1 MSVSDY
7 SSDPDLNTSISGIN
21 IAEGCPPSGINNAI
35 RQMMADIKTADGEV
49 VHLAGAETI
58 SGAKTITGS
67 IVNAV
72 SNGVAVRNAN
82 DDGMTVIRGGTD
94 STDGAYAVLYGKDA
108 SGTEGQ
114 FILRAQDGVNST
126 SLTGTP
132 SGGLTWGVKAVER
145 VHASSFANLAGYI
158 RYANGLQIAWGRETS
173 VTAARSITFAVP
185 FAHTPIVIDT
195 SNKSVSTYITS
206 PSTTGCTLNCSAY
219 SSSTAVNWIAVGD
232 WA

>member
-7 SSDPDLNTSISGIN
+7 STDPDLNTSISGIN

-35 RQMMADIKTADGEV
+35 RQMMADIKTADGDV

-58 SGAKTITGS
+58 TGAKTITAALINS
-67 IVNAV
+67 V
-72 SNGVAVRNAN
+72 SNGAAVRNVN

-108 SGTEGQ
+108 AGTKGQ
-114 FILRAQDGVNST
+114 FFLRAQDGVNST
-126 SLTGTP
+126 SLMGTP
-132 SGGLTWGVKAVER
+132 SGGLTWGGKNVER

-158 RYANGLQIAWGRETS
+158 RYANGLQIVWGQESS
-173 VTAARSITFAVP
+173 VSAQTTVTYAAAFS
-185 FAHTPIVIDT
+185 HTPIVLLTPNVNAKAWCTGLGTT
-195 SNKSVSTYITS
+195 SFKINLD
-206 PSTTGCTLNCSAY
+206 PY
-219 SSSTAVNWIAVGD
+219 SSSAQVRWIAIGD